1 MFRGR
6 VVMMPKL
13 RFLLIAGVSALGI
26 LHSMSAGAA
35 DRSKSR
41 TQRLASGP
49 ALGKGNGSFYIGLD
63 YNPTFNGIKDLK
75 IIGETDED
83 EMDVLTGARGL
94 FPMNALASNVTDFNS
109 YHFDWSTPLPG
120 LEFGNST
127 LALGGSIGY
136 RIGGARVE
144 VGIGHE
150 RFVIKG
156 GDDTAFLLGR
166 ELALDTARGQLLSSA
181 LGRMSMGDVRRLKKE
196 VVGSI
201 GRGTASPVRAMFS
214 REISDGDT
222 LLAGEMVGVDE
233 GLVIQELSRP
243 EELEKLQHELA
254 KQVSKL
260 AELGEL
266 KWLEELEKL
275 ETEELGELLRL
286 KARKASEGLRTLLE
300 QKKAEEIERELKSA
314 LGLEKLEK
322 LAELELVK
330 QRLESMKELEREL
343 EAKKSQLEKDGL
355 RVELEALV
363 RLEADVAQLR
373 ELEKLKGLKEEIKE
387 VKKAEKKLEEKKS
400 ELEQAVGKLKLEDLD
415 RLEEIKLAE
424 VKGKLGKLEAKKL
437 EEVQEKV
444 TSLGSKE
451 LEGKGLTREEIRAL
465 RELGKL
471 EGKKLAELEK
481 LKVNTPGL
489 KELGKKLGE
498 TVKELAAIRELKEGP
513 ELEQMLKEIRLDLEE
528 QLRMLAEVK
537 DLKALAEK
545 QKDEALDVQEILQLT
560 TRTVA
565 LERNLVAKVSKL
577 DRKSLE
583 SQKKVLE
590 QEKLKLIKELA
601 EKRKA
606 KGLFGAV
613 LDLGLV
619 ALGVGETKDWELV
632 ILEKKLAKINALLEG
647 GDIAKLGR
655 QIKRIRGLEDLAVSK
670 KLKAALASAME
681 IAKNRG
687 WTDYLNS
694 LDVSERA
701 NAARELIAAEKIRK
715 WARDIN
721 NLDADERAMVAG
733 AFARAVE
740 GAEVIEVRAI
750 GSTSVMLNACYDL
763 LTDGMGVVPYA
774 CAGIGGNFVSVV
786 DGHINPKFAYRVKA
800 GLSYALTPEISAFA
814 GAFYHKVLG
823 DGDYDELPLSHISDY
838 TGTAGKNKDTG
849 IASFNF
855 AYFGGELG
863 VRFAF

>member
-1 MFRGR
+1 M
-6 VVMMPKL
+6 
-13 RFLLIAGVSALGI
+13 
-26 LHSMSAGAA
+26 
-35 DRSKSR
+35 
-41 TQRLASGP
+41 
-49 ALGKGNGSFYIGLD
+49 
-63 YNPTFNGIKDLK
+63 
-75 IIGETDED
+75 
-83 EMDVLTGARGL
+83 
-94 FPMNALASNVTDFNS
+94 
-109 YHFDWSTPLPG
+109 
-120 LEFGNST
+120 
-127 LALGGSIGY
+127 
-136 RIGGARVE
+136 
-144 VGIGHE
+144 
-150 RFVIKG
+150 IKG

-214 REISDGDT
+214 RKISDGDT

-733 AFARAVE
+733 A
-740 GAEVIEVRAI
+740 
-750 GSTSVMLNACYDL
+750 
-763 LTDGMGVVPYA
+763 LTL
-774 CAGIGGNFVSVV
+774 F
-786 DGHINPKFAYRVKA
+786 
-800 GLSYALTPEISAFA
+800 LTPSTT
-814 GAFYHKVLG
+814 V
-823 DGDYDELPLSHISDY
+823 
-838 TGTAGKNKDTG
+838 
-849 IASFNF
+849 
-855 AYFGGELG
+855 
-863 VRFAF
+863 